1 MPKVKIPKR
10 VAGVKIPKKVR
21 KRARQTLRMA
31 EGDSMRD
38 LASAAIGAA
47 RAVRR
52 ASKGV
57 RIEIDGEVLS
67 ASKQVRVDADRLGDT
82 IRNAALDGL
91 RSFLE
96 GLQEGLRERGVT
108 IDVEVRD
115 TPANDS
121 DDGDADGDEKKPTR
135 RSPGAGAAPA

>member
-1 MPKVKIPKR
+1 
-10 VAGVKIPKKVR
+10 
-21 KRARQTLRMA
+21 MA
-31 EGDSMRD
+31 ESDSMRD

-57 RIEIDGEVLS
+57 RIEIDGEILS
-67 ASKQVRVDADRLGDT
+67 ASKQVRVDAENLGDT

-96 GLQEGLRERGVT
+96 GLEEGLRERGVT

-115 TPANDS
+115 KPANDAG
-121 DDGDADGDEKKPTR
+121 DDGTDTDADAGKKPTR
-135 RSPGAGAAPA
+135 RSPGAAAAPA